1 MLSNFHVQIKQKTSY
16 FAIAILLISVLFA
29 SCVLPSLKFGSA
41 SIEMNIAIP
50 QYMEKTA
57 KIDSSARFIHPDAEK
72 LVVSIEASDMDTA
85 TYEFSITTKVNKI
98 SIKDLAPGKNRT
110 ITVKLYNK
118 NANNGDQVLAE
129 NNKIVDI
136 KAGPN
141 NLSLVLKPVY
151 TDDSFETNELTGIL
165 GLEIANLTGLAGK
178 TQVYDFDIEFA
189 GDYEIKAEFTDDNGK
204 KDFAFS
210 LNIYDA
216 DGKKVD
222 ESEGIYN
229 LKSGTYFFVVSTPKN
244 ATSAT
249 FTVVPF
255 FIMLSVPAGSFQRDA
270 TATNISVITKP
281 YSLSKYQITR
291 QQFEDVMG
299 KDPSDEDKSFGMN
312 DPVQRV
318 NWYHAIAFCNKL
330 SLKEGLTPA
339 YSVKV
344 DGNEIDW
351 KNLAFDGIPKDN
363 NNDDWDAATCDWEA
377 NGYRLPTE
385 MEWMWAAIGADKDA
399 RAEAIDAEGIN
410 RTGYTKNYAGSI
422 EEGDAYDNIDDYAW
436 HPLNSGDNGG
446 DQNLKTH
453 PVGQKLPNELGLH
466 DMSGNVWEW
475 CWDWEDDYP
484 EGTQTDYKGGD
495 VTNTRILRGCSSFSA
510 ENGSWSIADR
520 FNYNPDNQNYYSGFR
535 VARNGN

>member
-1 MLSNFHVQIKQKTSY
+1 
-16 FAIAILLISVLFA
+16 
-29 SCVLPSLKFGSA
+29 
-41 SIEMNIAIP
+41 
-50 QYMEKTA
+50 MEKTA

-72 LVVSIEASDMDTA
+72 LVVTIKASDMDTA

-178 TQVYDFDIEFA
+178 TQVYAFDIEFA
-189 GDYEIKAEFTDDNGK
+189 GDYEIKAEFKDMNNGGN
-204 KDFAFS
+204 FTFS

-229 LKSGTYFFVVSTPKN
+229 LKSGKYFFVVSIPEN
-244 ATSAT
+244 ADKAT
-249 FTVVPF
+249 FTVVPA
-255 FIMLSVPAGSFQRDA
+255 ITMLPVPAGSFQRDD
-270 TATNISVITKP
+270 TATNISKITKS
-281 YSLSKYQITR
+281 YKLSKYQITR
-291 QQFEDVMG
+291 EQFKAIMG
-299 KDPSDEDKSFGMN
+299 EDPSNKDKSSGMT
-312 DPVQRV
+312 DPVQMV

-363 NNDDWDAATCDWEA
+363 NNDDWDAATCYWEA

-385 MEWMWAAIGADKDA
+385 MEWMWAAMGANKDA
-399 RAEAIDAEGIN
+399 RDGAFDSDGIN

-422 EEGDAYDNIDDYAW
+422 EADNAYQNINDYAW
-436 HPLNSGDNGG
+436 SPQNSDE
-446 DQNLKTH
+446 KTH

-475 CWDWEDDYP
+475 CWDWSGTLDD
-484 EGTQTDYKGGD
+484 ETLVDYQGAEK
-495 VTNTRILRGCSSFSA
+495 TELINTRILRGFSSFSA
-510 ENGSWSIADR
+510 NNGSWSINAR
-520 FNYNPDNQNYYSGFR
+520 FNFTPDNQNVNFGFR
-535 VARNGN
+535 VARNGE